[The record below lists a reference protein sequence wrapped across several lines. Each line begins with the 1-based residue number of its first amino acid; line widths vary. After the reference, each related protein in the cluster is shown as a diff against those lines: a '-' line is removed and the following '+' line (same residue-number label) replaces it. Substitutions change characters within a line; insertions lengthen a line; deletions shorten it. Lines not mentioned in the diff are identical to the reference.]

1 MNSTV
6 DTTVAPERRTK
17 PRIGVLPGD
26 PNGVGPELLA
36 KLLDETAG
44 ETAADIVVIG
54 DEHVIAAGARVAGV
68 SLLLPEWSE
77 DSASTAEGGATHLKM
92 ETIAE
97 GDVTP
102 GEVSEAA
109 GRSILQTLEAAV
121 DLAAGGTLDGICFA
135 PLNKSALHL
144 GGMTQPDEMQ
154 HIAAHLG
161 IAGLARELNAVEGL
175 WTTRVTSHVA
185 LKDVAGM
192 ITEEGVLAAVRRLHN
207 TIVDTGIE
215 QPRLAV
221 AALNPHAG
229 DNGNF
234 GREEIDIIGPA
245 VERAKEEGFDVV
257 GPWSPDS
264 VFLLGK
270 DGRVDGIV
278 AMYHDQSQIAM
289 KMMGFDRGLTLLGGL
304 PVPITSPAQGSA
316 YDIVGKGVARVSAL
330 RFAFDLVTTMAT
342 QRLARAAAA

>member
-1 MNSTV
+1 MNTSATP
-6 DTTVAPERRTK
+6 DRRAK

-36 KLLDETAG
+36 KLLAETAG
-44 ETAADIVVIG
+44 ETEADIIVIG
-54 DEHVIAAGARVAGV
+54 DEHVISAGARVADV
-68 SLLLPEWSE
+68 SLSLTEWAV
-77 DSASTAEGGATHLKM
+77 DDGPAPKDGAAHLKM
-92 ETIAE
+92 ETIAVD
-97 GDVTP
+97 DVTP
-102 GEVSEAA
+102 GQVSEAA
-109 GRSILQTLEAAV
+109 GRSILQTLETAI
-121 DLAAGGTLDGICFA
+121 DLAAAGKLDGVCFA
-135 PLNKSALHL
+135 PLNKTSLHL

-154 HIAAHLG
+154 HLAAHVG

-234 GREEIDIIGPA
+234 GREEIDVIGPA
-245 VERAKEEGFDVV
+245 VERAKAEGFDVV

-270 DGRVDGIV
+270 DGRVDGVV

-304 PVPITSPAQGSA
+304 PVPITSSAQGSA
-316 YDIVGKGVARVSAL
+316 YDIVGKGIARVSAL
-330 RFAFDLVTTMAT
+330 RYAFDLVTTMAAR
-342 QRLARAAAA
+342 RLARAAAA

>member
-1 MNSTV
+1 MNTSATP
-6 DTTVAPERRTK
+6 DRRTK

-36 KLLDETAG
+36 KLLAETAG
-44 ETAADIVVIG
+44 ETEADIIVIG
-54 DEHVIAAGARVAGV
+54 DEHVISAGARVADV
-68 SLLLPEWSE
+68 SLSLTEWAV
-77 DSASTAEGGATHLKM
+77 DDGPAPKDGAAHLKM
-92 ETIAE
+92 ETIAVD
-97 GDVTP
+97 DVTP
-102 GEVSEAA
+102 GQVSEAA
-109 GRSILQTLEAAV
+109 GRSILQTLETAI
-121 DLAAGGTLDGICFA
+121 DLAAEGKLDGVCFA
-135 PLNKSALHL
+135 PLNKTSLHL

-154 HIAAHLG
+154 HLAAHVG

-192 ITEEGVLAAVRRLHN
+192 ITEEGILAAVRRLHN

-234 GREEIDIIGPA
+234 GREEIDVIGPA
-245 VERAKEEGFDVV
+245 VERAKAEGFDVV

-270 DGRVDGIV
+270 DGRVDGVV

-316 YDIVGKGVARVSAL
+316 YDIVGKGIARVSAL
-330 RFAFDLVTTMAT
+330 RYAFDLVTTMAT
-342 QRLARAAAA
+342 RRLARAAAA

>member
-1 MNSTV
+1 MNTSA
-6 DTTVAPERRTK
+6 APGWRLR

-36 KLLDETAG
+36 KLLAKTAG
-44 ETAADIVVIG
+44 EAEADIIVIG
-54 DEHVIAAGARVAGV
+54 DEHVIEAGARVADV
-68 SLLLPEWSE
+68 SLVLSEWSM
-77 DSASTAEGGATHLKM
+77 DNGPTPEGGTAHLKID
-92 ETIAE
+92 TISPS
-97 GDVTP
+97 DLTP
-102 GEVSEAA
+102 GQVSEAA

-121 DLAAGGTLDGICFA
+121 DLAADGKLDGVCFA
-135 PLNKSALHL
+135 PLNKTSLHL

-154 HIAAHLG
+154 HLAAHVG
-161 IAGLARELNAVEGL
+161 IAGLVRELNAVEGL

-192 ITEEGVLAAVRRLHN
+192 ITEEGVLAAVRRLHD
-207 TIVDTGIE
+207 TIVDTCIE

-234 GREEIDIIGPA
+234 GREEIDVIGPA
-245 VERAKEEGFDVV
+245 VERAKTEGFDVV
-257 GPWSPDS
+257 GPLSPDS

-289 KMMGFDRGLTLLGGL
+289 KMMGFDHGLTLLGGL

-316 YDIVGKGVARVSAL
+316 YDIVGKGIARVSAL
-330 RFAFDLVTTMAT
+330 RYAFDLVTTMAT
-342 QRLARAAAA
+342 RRLARAAAA

>member
-1 MNSTV
+1 M
-6 DTTVAPERRTK
+6 DTSAAPDRRTK

-36 KLLDETAG
+36 KLLAETAG
-44 ETAADIVVIG
+44 DTDADIIVIG
-54 DEHVIAAGARVAGV
+54 DQHVIEAGARVADV
-68 SLLLPEWSE
+68 SLSLSPWSVGNGPRPK
-77 DSASTAEGGATHLKM
+77 SGTAHLKI
-92 ETIAE
+92 ETIAPE
-97 GDVTP
+97 DLTP
-102 GEVSEAA
+102 GQVSEAA

-121 DLAAGGTLDGICFA
+121 DLAADGKLDGVCFA
-135 PLNKSALHL
+135 PLNKTSLHL

-154 HIAAHLG
+154 HLAAHVG
-161 IAGLARELNAVEGL
+161 IAGLVRELNAVEGL

-192 ITEEGVLAAVRRLHN
+192 ITEEGVLAAVRRLHD
-207 TIVDTGIE
+207 TIVDTCIE

-234 GREEIDIIGPA
+234 GREEIDVIGPA
-245 VERAKEEGFDVV
+245 VERAKAEGFDVV

-270 DGRVDGIV
+270 DGHVDGIV

-316 YDIVGKGVARVSAL
+316 YDIVGKGIARVSAL
-330 RFAFDLVTTMAT
+330 RYAFDLVTTMAT
-342 QRLARAAAA
+342 RRLARAAAA